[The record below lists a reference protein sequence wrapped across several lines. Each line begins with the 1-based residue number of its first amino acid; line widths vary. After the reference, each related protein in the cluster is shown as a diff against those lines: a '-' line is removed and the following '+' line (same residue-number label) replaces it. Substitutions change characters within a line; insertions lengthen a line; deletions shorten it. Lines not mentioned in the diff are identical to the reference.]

1 MALDPHICAN
11 ITSDHFKGAQ
21 PRTHTWICRPLLSLH
36 VLRASCWEQVWR
48 ASSETPSPPP
58 LALTTCCLKDN
69 ITPCKQAADR
79 LQVLGQEQTRGGLS
93 VFVRVRTRPE
103 WRHHTCVLHACRGTE
118 VQILSNSQNLQ
129 TLDFVIID
137 VSQIYF
143 STNLPLL
150 KYNKRF
156 YRDTA
161 ATYICGH
168 ADLIRGGQNS

>member
-21 PRTHTWICRPLLSLH
+21 PRTQTWICRPLLSLH

-48 ASSETPSPPP
+48 ASSETPPPP

-118 VQILSNSQNLQ
+118 QSKAPNSGFCRYRCFANQLFNKPPTTKTQKEILHGHCCHIHLQ
-129 TLDFVIID
+129 TC
-137 VSQIYF
+137 
-143 STNLPLL
+143 
-150 KYNKRF
+150 RF
-156 YRDTA
+156 NTV
-161 ATYICGH
+161 
-168 ADLIRGGQNS
+168 GGDEAQLSE